1 MSGLLA
7 GKIAV
12 ITGAGHGI
20 GAATAELFAQHGATV
35 YATDIDGPAV
45 QSVAKSIGEGAI
57 PVSVD
62 VRDPGALVAL
72 RDQVI
77 AEHGRSDVLVNN
89 AGHWVK
95 VQGLLDGDE
104 HWQELYEINLLHV
117 MRATR
122 LFLPAMIERGHGVIV
137 NVSSIEGVRG
147 YPVDPVYAAFKAA
160 VIQFTRSAGV
170 DAARFGVRIN
180 GVAPDLTNSE
190 QSNFKAWDSPS
201 VAERWSSYLPLGR
214 MGEPVDQARV
224 ILFLAS
230 ELSGFVVGQTINADG
245 GTAEAGGW
253 YPSSRRP
260 GRSWTNRP
268 FDA

>member
-122 LFLPAMIERGHGVIV
+122 LFLPAMIQRGHGVIV

-201 VAERWSSYLPLGR
+201 VAQRWPSYLPLGR

>member
-1 MSGLLA
+1 
-7 GKIAV
+7 
-12 ITGAGHGI
+12 
-20 GAATAELFAQHGATV
+20 
-35 YATDIDGPAV
+35 
-45 QSVAKSIGEGAI
+45 
-57 PVSVD
+57 
-62 VRDPGALVAL
+62 
-72 RDQVI
+72 
-77 AEHGRSDVLVNN
+77 
-89 AGHWVK
+89 
-95 VQGLLDGDE
+95 
-104 HWQELYEINLLHV
+104 
-117 MRATR
+117 
-122 LFLPAMIERGHGVIV
+122 
-137 NVSSIEGVRG
+137 VSSIEGVRG

-201 VAERWSSYLPLGR
+201 VAERWSYYLPLGR